1 MRLSFILDN
10 LISISRVLL
19 FSFLFLGLQ
28 NCLEDENVKRPGPSL
43 EARFFHAVHDSNEER
58 IEACLKEGISIDRK
72 DSLGNSAIILA
83 SDKEDRSLVQFL
95 IGKGANV
102 NLRNIAGETAVF
114 RSVFRGN
121 MEILKLLISA
131 GAEHKIKNAEGLS
144 AMDLAEDRGEEKILL
159 YLKKL

>member
-72 DSLGNSAIILA
+72 DSLGN